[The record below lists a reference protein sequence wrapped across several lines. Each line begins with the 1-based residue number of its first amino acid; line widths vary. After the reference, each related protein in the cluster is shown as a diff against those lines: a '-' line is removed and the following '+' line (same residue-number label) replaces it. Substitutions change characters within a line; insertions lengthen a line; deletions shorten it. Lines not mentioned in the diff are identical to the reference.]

1 MWEANEELVS
11 RSSVSKEQ
19 RPQTR
24 PQAAGRRTTAGG
36 NTELTETFTARL
48 YEDKETLGNTSVH
61 RRLQSITMHMLPE
74 STNECY

>member
-1 MWEANEELVS
+1 MRSLFPEAVFQRNNAHRPAHRLLTG
-11 RSSVSKEQ
+11 EQ
-19 RPQTR
+19 Q
-24 PQAAGRRTTAGG
+24 QED

-61 RRLQSITMHMLPE
+61 RRLQSITTHMLPE